1 PTWRWETW
9 AREQQGLLPPSTK
22 PPHIIDCLGWTP
34 KMVAEL
40 RAQDLADA
48 ELQRTKLRELQ
59 RHQQRGDVLMVACP
73 WRRLPPPQR
82 RALVR
87 TGKRIVMMWDVDLSA
102 LAKLGYTPAEVNR
115 WTQKMLDLGR
125 VRMQGGGR

>member
-1 PTWRWETW
+1 M
-9 AREQQGLLPPSTK
+9 LPPSTK

-40 RAQDLADA
+40 RAQDLVDA
-48 ELQRTKLRELQ
+48 ERQQNNLRELQ
-59 RHQQRGDVLMVACP
+59 RDQQRGDVLMVACP
-73 WRRLPPPQR
+73 WRRLSPPQR

-115 WTQKMLDLGR
+115 WT
-125 VRMQGGGR
+125 